1 MAASYLS
8 FSTTS
13 TSSFTNA
20 ARHVSALSSKLLGV
34 RFSATSAG
42 VMSTSDRSSSTA
54 ANRRWESTSRI
65 FMLAQ
70 NSCIEE
76 NPRQDS

>member
-1 MAASYLS
+1 MWTRKNEKL
-8 FSTTS
+8 STTPARRQWRLLILLDHF
-13 TSSFTNA
+13 SFTNA

-54 ANRRWESTSRI
+54 ANRRWESTSR
-65 FMLAQ
+65 
-70 NSCIEE
+70 EK
-76 NPRQDS
+76 D